1 MSENPYAPPKAHV
14 VDAELPPPTME
25 RPKQIMWA
33 IWLAAIAYVLGL
45 VVVLVSW
52 DYYSRLQSM
61 ASFLGSQLFSLAIM
75 VWLYYKIYV
84 GRNWAR
90 IVLLI
95 FSALGMVTIMN
106 RVVMDILA
114 TAPALAKLQTVVG
127 LALNVV
133 VLLLLFLAPGR
144 QWFSRQTR

>member
-1 MSENPYAPPKAHV
+1 
-14 VDAELPPPTME
+14 ME

-33 IWLAAIAYVLGL
+33 IWLAALGYFLGL
-45 VVVLVSW
+45 VVVLASW

-61 ASFLGSQLFSLAIM
+61 ASFLTSQLFSLAIM

-95 FSALGMVTIMN
+95 FSAIGMLTIMN
-106 RVVMDILA
+106 RMVMDILA
-114 TAPALAKLQTVVG
+114 TAPALAKVQMVVG
-127 LALNVV
+127 FGLNIV
-133 VLLLLFLAPGR
+133 VLLLLFLPPGR
-144 QWFSRQTR
+144 QWFSRQAR

>member
-1 MSENPYAPPKAHV
+1 MSENPYAPPKTHV
-14 VDAELPPPTME
+14 VDAEPALPPME
-25 RPKQIMWA
+25 RPKQIIWA
-33 IWLAAIAYVLGL
+33 IWLAALGYFLGL

-61 ASFLGSQLFSLAIM
+61 TSFLTSQLFSLAIM
-75 VWLYYKIYV
+75 VWLYYKVYM

-95 FSALGMVTIMN
+95 FSAIGMLTIMN
-106 RVVMDILA
+106 RMVMDILA
-114 TAPALAKLQTVVG
+114 TAPALAKFQMFVG
-127 LALNVV
+127 LALNIV
-133 VLLLLFLAPGR
+133 VLLLLFLPPGR